1 LKFKITIVLFLFL
14 LILSCKKEENLK
26 TIESNNID
34 SLLTWSQNPEIKEK
48 ERRAFLSKADNFL
61 AKSYNPEF
69 RDRYFLLAS
78 IYHYNSNESRSF
90 EILDFVKKKS
100 LLFKD
105 TLGLILTDCQ
115 IANSNSRALRID
127 SAYYYF
133 TKAEKLSMK
142 LKTKPY
148 IDFILLNKADLLCF
162 QRDFVGAEVKAVE
175 ALKIAKRKKND
186 RLIYDC
192 YITIGNS
199 LSGVKDYNNAN
210 EYYHKS
216 IDKSTDLKSDPQ
228 YITLK
233 AQPYNYIADIFLSK
247 GDYISAVN
255 YTERALSLA
264 NFRKVDPVMFSYLS
278 NKKAI
283 AKIRM
288 KQTGSL
294 EILKQTLKI
303 GDSLNNTS
311 IKFTSNFY
319 LAEYYLNQGDTI
331 KAKAFCEKGRKIA
344 SISKVLDDEI
354 KTLGLLTRIDPKN
367 SQTYNER
374 YITLNDSLQNIER
387 ATRNKFARIEF
398 ETDEITN
405 EKKLIEAEN
414 KRISA
419 QRWLI
424 LGSSLFLIIALVLL
438 YIVKAQRARNREL
451 RYIQQQQQANSEIY
465 QLMLDHQQKI
475 EEGKQIEKHRISR
488 ELHDGIMGR
497 LAAIRLNLF
506 VLKRKNDPETLAR
519 CFEHVNEI
527 QNIEKEI
534 RKIAHDLNH
543 NVFADHSDFTL
554 MVNNLVDNIKEH
566 SFIRFEIVF
575 DEQIDWNGMS
585 SVVKMQVYRILQ
597 ESLQNIEKY
606 AQAKKVTIQM
616 EKQDGNIEISVTDDG
631 IGFNTAIKGGIGLK
645 NMRERAAEI
654 GATLKILSEKNEGT
668 QIVLIIPT

>member
-1 LKFKITIVLFLFL
+1 MIILMMSVLS
-14 LILSCKKEENLK
+14 SCVNKKDELVTDSK
-26 TIESNNID
+26 LASID
-34 SLLTWSQNPEIKEK
+34 SLFQKINSEKLHSNKRLSYAKE
-48 ERRAFLSKADNFL
+48 L
-61 AKSYNPEF
+61 KSRLDLLKYDTLV
-69 RDRYFLLAS
+69 RQRYIDL
-78 IYHYNSNESRSF
+78 
-90 EILDFVKKKS
+90 S
-100 LLFKD
+100 LLYFQSNKTEQFKEISKYVDKIAKENND
-105 TLGLILTDCQ
+105 TLGQ
-115 IANSNSRALRID
+115 IQAKCFLATYYTSKFQND
-127 SAYYYF
+127 SAYFYYS
-133 TKAEKLSMK
+133 KAEKLSK
-142 LKTKPY
+142 QIKQKP
-148 IDFILLNKADLLCF
+148 FLGSILMNKAELLTY
-162 QRDFVGAEVKAVE
+162 QKDFTGAETLATE
-175 ALKIAKRKKND
+175 ALR
-186 RLIYDC
+186 
-192 YITIGNS
+192 IGNAKKDNS
-199 LSGVKDYNNAN
+199 LVYNCYLILGKSLKGLNNDEEAMSYYLKALEKTDELKDDFQFL
-210 EYYHKS
+210 S
-216 IDKSTDLKSDPQ
+216 
-228 YITLK
+228 LK
-233 AQPYNYIADIFLSK
+233 AQMYNYIAL
-247 GDYISAVN
+247 
-255 YTERALSLA
+255 
-264 NFRKVDPVMFSYLS
+264 
-278 NKKAI
+278 
-283 AKIRM
+283 
-288 KQTGSL
+288 
-294 EILKQTLKI
+294 LKI
-303 GDSLNNTS
+303 KKEDYKSSIRFVKLGLLLDDFKRTQPAIYCYLKNTLAYSQFKLGDNQSHLVFEETLNIGNDLKNLQVQLDSRYSLS
-311 IKFTSNFY
+311 
-319 LAEYYLNQGDTI
+319 EYYLSIADTL
-331 KAKAFCEKGRKIA
+331 KAMQYGKT
-344 SISKVLDDEI
+344 VLDVSHQNKIFEDEL
-354 KTLGLLTRIDPKN
+354 KALELLAKIDPKN
-367 SQTYNER
+367 SPSYNQR
-374 YITLNDSLQNIER
+374 YITLSDSLQSIER

-668 QIVLIIPT
+668 QIILTIPT